1 MKLKEVGI
9 IRGDHRSSSGFKV
22 KIKGSPNKEV
32 QPMKT
37 LTKTLVLTLLV
48 AFVFA
53 SCAKQP
59 TQEMDASKAAIQAIV
74 DAKGTLYAPAELKK
88 LNDDLAAANDEVAAQ
103 SKKFFKS
110 YKKAKELLAAVIT
123 DADAAK
129 ALIPARVEEAKNA
142 ALAAQTEAKT
152 AFDEAKALL
161 DKAPKGKG
169 TKADIEAMKADLGGL
184 ETQLVDVQTAIDGM
198 DYFGAKDK
206 AVAIKDGAAKITEAV
221 NAAIAKVKGR

>member
-1 MKLKEVGI
+1 
-9 IRGDHRSSSGFKV
+9 
-22 KIKGSPNKEV
+22 
-32 QPMKT
+32 MKT
-37 LTKTLVLTLLV
+37 LTKSLVLMLV
-48 AFVFA
+48 AAFVFA

-59 TQEMDASKAAIQAIV
+59 TQEMDAAKAAVQAVV
-74 DAKGTLYAPAELKK
+74 DAKGPLYAPAELKK
-88 LNDDLAAANDEVAAQ
+88 LNDDLAAANDEVTAQ

-169 TKADIEAMKADLGGL
+169 TKADIEAMKADLAGL
-184 ETQLVDVQTAIDGM
+184 ETELAGVQAAIDGQ

-206 AVAIKDGAAKITEAV
+206 AAAIKGKAAGISEAV